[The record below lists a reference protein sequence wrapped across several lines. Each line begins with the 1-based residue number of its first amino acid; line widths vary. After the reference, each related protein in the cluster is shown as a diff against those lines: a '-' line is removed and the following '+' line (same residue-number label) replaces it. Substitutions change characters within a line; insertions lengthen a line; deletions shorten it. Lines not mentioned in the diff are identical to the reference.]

1 MPKPL
6 SGKSLQLE
14 IRVTPYD
21 QEPITLEESDLQLF
35 DKLLL
40 CEEGSP
46 NGVPKLHYHGYIETK
61 KSESWLRS
69 FLRKISHAPDNEKVN
84 GNALYFTRKPHE
96 HTFGYII
103 KSGNVRYRYG
113 FPQTTLDQWL
123 AESNQYQKNQA
134 SARKR
139 KQRTRDDELTTIVQQ
154 IEKDLK
160 DNSISRSVASIVDRF
175 LAICSAENIRFP
187 TRSQMDMYVLKL
199 IHPYDQYLVR
209 SFYMRSFDSI
219 RT

>member
-6 SGKSLQLE
+6 SGKVLQLE

-21 QEPITLEESDLQLF
+21 QEPVRIDASDLQMF

-40 CEEGSP
+40 CEEGTP
-46 NGVPKLHYHGYIETK
+46 NGLPKLHYHGYVETQ

-96 HTFGYII
+96 HTTGYVI
-103 KSGNVRYRYG
+103 KSGNIIYRHG
-113 FPQTTLDQWL
+113 ITQTTLDQWL
-123 AESNQYQKNQA
+123 ATSDQYKKDKA
-134 SARKR
+134 TDRKR
-139 KQRTRDDELTTIVQQ
+139 KQRSRDDELKTIVDS

-160 DNSISRSVASIVDRF
+160 DGSIQRSVASIVDRF
-175 LAICSAENIRFP
+175 LAICIADGIRFP

-209 SFYMRSFDSI
+209 SFYTRSFDGI

>member
-6 SGKSLQLE
+6 SGKVLQLE

-21 QEPITLEESDLQLF
+21 QEPVVIDANDLQMF
-35 DKLLL
+35 DKLIL

-69 FLRKISHAPDNEKVN
+69 FLKKISHVPDNEKVN

-96 HTFGYII
+96 HTPGYIV
-103 KSGNVRYRYG
+103 KSGNVTCRHG
-113 FPQTTLDQWL
+113 ITQTTLDEWL
-123 AESNQYQKNQA
+123 ATSSQYAKDKA
-134 SARKR
+134 TERKR
-139 KQRTRDDELTTIVQQ
+139 KQRSRDDELKTIVDT
-154 IEKDLK
+154 IEKDLH
-160 DNSISRSVASIVDRF
+160 NYSIQRSVASIVDRF
-175 LAICSAENIRFP
+175 LAICIADNIRFP

-199 IHPYDQYLVR
+199 IHPYDQFLVR
-209 SFYMRSFDSI
+209 SFYTRSFDGI